1 MNNFKIVSL
10 RHKDIEGFLYFSYLW
25 PSLFKKL
32 LNMIQLFHR
41 MISAALGISEKQI
54 GHTLDLLED
63 GATIPFISRYRKE
76 ATGGLDEVQIEAI
89 KTHYEKLNETAKRK
103 ETIINT
109 ISEQGKMTPEL
120 QKRIDETWDSTI
132 LEDIYLPYKPKRR
145 TRAEVA
151 RQKGLEPLATLLMLQ
166 REPNPEKRAEAY
178 VKGEVKDA
186 EDALKGARD
195 IIAEQVS
202 EDEQARNTVRFA
214 FSRQAVITAKV
225 VKGKETEADKYRDY
239 FEFSK
244 PLKKCTSHQ
253 LLAIRRAEA
262 EGLLKVS
269 ISPDDEECVERLER
283 RFVRSNN
290 ACGEQV
296 AEAVQDAYKRL
307 LKSSIETE
315 FAAQS
320 KEQADEEAIRVFVQ
334 NLRQL
339 LLASPLGQKRVM
351 GIDPGFRTG
360 CKVICLDAQGN
371 LLHNENIYPHAP
383 VHKTAEAVSKIQ
395 KMVEAYQIEAI
406 AVGNGTASRET
417 EDFLKHQT
425 FRQDIQVFVVS
436 EQGASIYSASKIA
449 RDEFP
454 EYDVTVRGAVSIARR
469 LMDPLAELVKI
480 DPKSI
485 GVGQYQHDVDQTK
498 LKKSLDLTV
507 ESCVNLVGVNL
518 NTASSHLLTY
528 ISGLGP
534 QLAQNIVNYRAE
546 NGAFTSRKQLMK
558 VPRMGAKAFEQCAG
572 FLRIPQA
579 ENPLD
584 NTAVHPES
592 YCIVEQM
599 AKDLGCSVAELI
611 ASKELRLKIKPEKY
625 LTPTVGMP
633 TLKDILQELEKPGRD
648 PRGPIK
654 IFEFDKNVRTIN
666 DLREGMELPG
676 IVGNITNFGAFVDI
690 GIKENGLIHLS
701 QLADRFVSDPNEI
714 VSIHQHVRVRVLS
727 VDMDRKR
734 IALKLVSD
742 AS

>member
-1 MNNFKIVSL
+1 M
-10 RHKDIEGFLYFSYLW
+10 
-25 PSLFKKL
+25 
-32 LNMIQLFHR
+32 MQLFHR

-54 GHTLDLLED
+54 GHTLDLLGD

-89 KTHYEKLNETAKRK
+89 KTQYEKLNETAKRK
-103 ETIINT
+103 ETIIST
-109 ISEQGKMTPEL
+109 INEQGKMTPEL
-120 QKRIDETWDSTI
+120 QKRIDETWDSTV

-166 REPNPEKRAEAY
+166 REPNPGKRAEAY

-225 VKGKETEADKYRDY
+225 VKGKESEADKYRDY

-360 CKVICLDAQGN
+360 CKVVCLDAQGN

-383 VHKTAEAVSKIQ
+383 VHKTADAVSKIQ

-417 EDFLKHQT
+417 EEFLKHQT
-425 FRQDIQVFVVS
+425 FKKEIQVFVVS

-469 LMDPLAELVKI
+469 LVDPLAELVKI

-485 GVGQYQHDVDQTK
+485 GVGQYQHDVDQSK
-498 LKKSLDLTV
+498 LKKSLDSTV

-579 ENPLD
+579 QNPLD
-584 NTAVHPES
+584 NSAVHPES

-611 ASKELRLKIKPEKY
+611 ASKELRLKIQPEKY

-633 TLKDILQELEKPGRD
+633 TLKDILQELDKPGRD

-666 DLREGMELPG
+666 DLHEGMELPG

-701 QLADRFVSDPNEI
+701 QLADRFISDPNEV

-734 IALKLVSD
+734 IALKLISE
-742 AS
+742 

>member
-1 MNNFKIVSL
+1 
-10 RHKDIEGFLYFSYLW
+10 
-25 PSLFKKL
+25 
-32 LNMIQLFHR
+32 MIQDFHR
-41 MISAALGISEKQI
+41 MISAVLGISEKQI
-54 GHTLDLLED
+54 SQTLGLLEN

-76 ATGGLDEVQIEAI
+76 VTGGLDEVQIESI
-89 KTHYEKLNETAKRK
+89 KTHYEKLSETAKRK
-103 ETIINT
+103 ETILST
-109 ISEQGKMTPEL
+109 IQEQGKLTAEL
-120 QKRIDETWDSTI
+120 QKRIEETWENTL
-132 LEDIYLPYKPKRR
+132 LEDIYLPYKPKRK
-145 TRAEVA
+145 TRAEAA

-166 REPNPEKRAEAY
+166 REPHPEERAAGY
-178 VKGEVKDA
+178 VKGDVKNV

-195 IIAEQVS
+195 IIAEHVS
-202 EDEQARNTVRFA
+202 EDERARNSVRSSFV
-214 FSRQAVITAKV
+214 RQGTLTAKV
-225 VKGKETEADKYRDY
+225 VKGKEEEAAKYRDY
-239 FEFSK
+239 FDYSES
-244 PLKKCTSHQ
+244 LRRCSSHR

-269 ISPDDEECVERLER
+269 ISPNDEECAERLER
-283 RFVRSNN
+283 QFVRSNN
-290 ACGEQV
+290 ACGQQV

-307 LKSSIETE
+307 LKPSIETE
-315 FAAQS
+315 FATQS
-320 KEQADEEAIRVFVQ
+320 KERANEEAIKVFAE

-360 CKVICLDAQGN
+360 CKVVCLDAQGN
-371 LLHNENIYPHAP
+371 LLHNENIYPHP
-383 VHKTAEAVSKIQ
+383 PVSKQ
-395 KMVEAYQIEAI
+395 KEAFAKLQMMMESYKIDAVAI
-406 AVGNGTASRET
+406 GNGTASRET
-417 EDFLKHQT
+417 EEFLKHQR
-425 FRQDIQVFVVS
+425 FNRDVQIFIVS

-454 EYDVTVRGAVSIARR
+454 DYDVTVRGAVSIGRR

-498 LKKSLDLTV
+498 LKKSLDQTV
-507 ESCVNLVGVNL
+507 ENCVNLVGVNL

-546 NGAFTSRKQLMK
+546 NGAFTSRKELMK

-579 ENPLD
+579 KNPLD

-599 AKDLGCSVAELI
+599 AKDLDCSVAELI
-611 ASKELRLKIKPEKY
+611 ASRELRLKINPERY
-625 LTPTVGMP
+625 LSPTVGMP
-633 TLKDILQELEKPGRD
+633 TLKDILQELDKPGRD

-690 GIKENGLIHLS
+690 GIKENGLVHLS
-701 QLADRFVSDPNEI
+701 QLADRFISDPNEV
-714 VSIHQHVRVRVLS
+714 VSIHQHIRVKVLS
-727 VDMDRKR
+727 IDMDRKR
-734 IALKLVSD
+734 IQLTMKGVEQN
-742 AS
+742 